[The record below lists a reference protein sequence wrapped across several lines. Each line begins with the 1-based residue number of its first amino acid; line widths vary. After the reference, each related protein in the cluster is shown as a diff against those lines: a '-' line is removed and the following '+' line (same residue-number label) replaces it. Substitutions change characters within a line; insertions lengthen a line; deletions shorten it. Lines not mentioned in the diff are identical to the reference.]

1 MTLSS
6 TSFTARFRVLSEPER
21 PNAASG
27 DDRCP
32 TVYWF
37 NHAGGTTNTLAF
49 RVRSDPPPRPMRLLT
64 PRLPEREED
73 LDVTFDGDLEQLAQK
88 FATQI
93 AADFETVPADQRPP
107 VVIIGHS
114 YGGAVAY
121 RVTKQLTR
129 LGISPH
135 RLVICSTRS
144 PERLRYHKSLHTLDD
159 AELIED
165 VDELFGGIPD
175 NIRADPDALSFFVRA
190 LRHDLA
196 IFESYVHMPGD
207 EMLSVPI
214 TAICGTDD
222 RAIDLADMQGWSR
235 ITQAAFRLRAIQGDH
250 FAPLQ
255 RIAEVLEI
263 ATWDL

>member
-1 MTLSS
+1 
-6 TSFTARFRVLSEPER
+6 
-21 PNAASG
+21 
-27 DDRCP
+27 
-32 TVYWF
+32 
-37 NHAGGTTNTLAF
+37 
-49 RVRSDPPPRPMRLLT
+49 MRLLT
-64 PRLPEREED
+64 PRLPERDED
-73 LDVTFDGDLEQLAQK
+73 LDVTFEGDLEQLAQK

-93 AADFETVPADQRPP
+93 AADNSTQAAKKRSPL
-107 VVIIGHS
+107 VIIGHS

-121 RVTKQLTR
+121 RVTKHLID
-129 LGISPH
+129 LGVPPH

-165 VDELFGGIPD
+165 IDELFGGIPD
-175 NIRADPDALSFFVRA
+175 NIRHDADAFSFYARA

-196 IFESYVHMPGD
+196 VLESYVHNSSD

-222 RAIDLADMQGWSR
+222 RAIDLADMQGWNR
-235 ITQAAFRLRAIQGDH
+235 LTQAAFRLRAIQGDH

-255 RIAEVLEI
+255 RISEVLEI